1 MLPVVLQAFSGVRT
15 VPEFLVQLEQ
25 FGLLDAV
32 LPFILIFAVIFVT
45 LQRVG
50 VFGTGKKNVNML
62 VALVIALTVVVPHVL
77 GTYPPGQDV
86 VSIINSALPNVS
98 LVIVLMVAALILV
111 GVFMPNFAAGGGF
124 GGLLAFISVGIV
136 VYIFGLS
143 AGWWASGGGFGL
155 LSNPDIQALV
165 VIVLV
170 FAVVIFLI
178 TAESPGE
185 KIFGGIKSLFG
196 GGGVH

>member
-1 MLPVVLQAFSGVRT
+1 MVLLQTLAGVRT
-15 VPEFLVQLEQ
+15 VPDFLAQLEQ

-32 LPFILIFAVIFVT
+32 LPFILIFAVLFVT
-45 LQRVG
+45 LQRVSI
-50 VFGTGKKNVNML
+50 FGQGKKNINML
-62 VALVIALTVVVPHVL
+62 VSLVISLTVIVPHVL

-86 VSIINSALPNVS
+86 ITIINSALPNVS

-111 GVFMPNFAAGGGF
+111 GVFIPNFAAGGGF
-124 GGLLAFISVGIV
+124 GGILAVISIGIV

-143 AGWWASGGGFGL
+143 AGWWKSAGTLGF
-155 LSNPDIQALV
+155 LSNPDVQAVL

-170 FAVVIFLI
+170 FAVVIFMI

-185 KIFGGIKSLFG
+185 KVGNFIKMLTG
-196 GGGVH
+196 GGGGH